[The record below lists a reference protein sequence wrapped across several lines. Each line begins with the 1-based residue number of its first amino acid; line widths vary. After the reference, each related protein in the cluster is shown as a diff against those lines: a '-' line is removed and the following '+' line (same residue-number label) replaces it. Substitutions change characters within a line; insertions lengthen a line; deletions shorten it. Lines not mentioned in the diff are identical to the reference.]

1 MDATG
6 TSMAISYGF
15 AAINVVNAA
24 LSCFSSDPVERAKR
38 RGYVLRQGV
47 L

>member
-1 MDATG
+1 
-6 TSMAISYGF
+6 MAISYGF
-15 AAINVVNAA
+15 AAMNVVNAA